1 MFSKFS
7 GSACSQY
14 LPTRQSVIHGN
25 LSFRYVP
32 LTRNWTHLPVQWMDA
47 IELSYQLESFEEMA
61 QNNSI
66 TVKMCSCNHLEMAKY
81 KHQIFSEVCGCYYKL
96 FLFLLMQML
105 YLVAV
110 GLLLTI
116 DLLTC
121 AHSQG
126 T

>member
-1 MFSKFS
+1 
-7 GSACSQY
+7 
-14 LPTRQSVIHGN
+14 
-25 LSFRYVP
+25 
-32 LTRNWTHLPVQWMDA
+32 MDA

-61 QNNSI
+61 QNNTI

-81 KHQIFSEVCGCYYKL
+81 KHQIFSEVCGWEGYYYKL

-105 YLVAV
+105 YLVGV

-121 AHSQG
+121 VHSQG

>member
-1 MFSKFS
+1 
-7 GSACSQY
+7 
-14 LPTRQSVIHGN
+14 
-25 LSFRYVP
+25 
-32 LTRNWTHLPVQWMDA
+32 MDA

-81 KHQIFSEVCGCYYKL
+81 KHQIFSEVCYYKL

-105 YLVAV
+105 YLVGV

-121 AHSQG
+121 VHSQG